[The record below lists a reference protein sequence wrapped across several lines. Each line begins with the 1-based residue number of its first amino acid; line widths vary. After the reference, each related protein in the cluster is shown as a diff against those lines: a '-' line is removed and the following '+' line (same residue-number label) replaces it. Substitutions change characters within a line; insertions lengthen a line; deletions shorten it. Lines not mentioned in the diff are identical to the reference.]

1 MPVAKS
7 YKDLEQVGEPFDKN
21 NKQYV
26 KIIGKNGKERE
37 VRWYS
42 WEEYLKLYPE
52 EKPPYETG
60 LCGGRKLNTL
70 KNVLGFCDGFITLVR
85 GDTESMRVWL
95 SEQGAT
101 YRTFWGWAFESDK
114 KIPILPTGLRTYSLQ
129 WADVSLDDD
138 HLKPQDQIEEHINS
152 LIFGLSPSKWQGQLG
167 ERLSLQLTV
176 KQIIELTKGVYGTS
190 YFHVLADSAGNEY
203 TWNTTS
209 KRLEIDKTYD
219 LKGTVKAHQKH
230 KGKEQT
236 ALSRCALDKT

>member
-7 YKDLEQVGEPFDKN
+7 YKGFEQGEP
-21 NKQYV
+21 YE
-26 KIIGKNGKERE
+26 KNGKEYIKINKNGSIRE

-42 WEEYLKLYPE
+42 WEEYLKKYPD
-52 EKPPYETG
+52 EKPPYELG
-60 LCGGRKLNTL
+60 VCGGRKLGTL
-70 KNVLGFCDGFITLVR
+70 RNAIGFRNGPITLVR
-85 GDTESMRVWL
+85 GDTESVRAWL

-114 KIPILPTGLRTYSLQ
+114 EVPILPSGFRTYTLK
-129 WADVSLDDD
+129 WEDISLDDD

-152 LIFGLSPSKWQGQLG
+152 LIYGDSTSKWQGQVG

-176 KQIIELTKGVYGTS
+176 KQIVELTKGAYGTS
-190 YFHVLADSAGNEY
+190 YFHVFSDSAGNEY

-209 KRLEIDKTYD
+209 KRLEINNTYS
-219 LKGTVKAHQKH
+219 LKGTVKAHQKY

-236 ALSRCALDKT
+236 TLTRCALDKI